1 MSPLLRE
8 TLRAGLVRNLCS
20 TQINVERFTLTED
33 GRGGATETWRVIG
46 THKGRIVNNSDREGI
61 VGGGAQP
68 TATWTL
74 TLPVASDVMPHDRIR
89 IVGDD
94 SRYYEVVGSDFG
106 QTDLLVQHIGL
117 VEYVA

>member
-1 MSPLLRE
+1 MSPILRA
-8 TLRAGLVRNLCS
+8 TLQAGLVRNLCS
-20 TQINVERFTLTED
+20 TQISVERFTLTED
-33 GRGGATETWRVIG
+33 GRGGATETWRVID
-46 THKGRIVNNSDREGI
+46 THRGRIVNNSDRESI
-61 VGGGAQP
+61 VGGGIQSS
-68 TATWTL
+68 ATWTL
-74 TLPVASDVMPHDRIR
+74 TLPVASDVMTHDRIR